1 MALVAGRRENLR
13 AATVREIKAVARR
26 EIARGGA
33 HALTLSAVAR
43 GAGLSQ
49 PGLYRY
55 FANRDDLLTAL
66 VADGYDAL
74 AAAVEAVVDPAAP
87 PADQF
92 RAVALAYRER
102 ALTDPVDFGLVFGA
116 PVPAYHAPLDGPTV
130 PSAARLARVV
140 LGVLDRA
147 DAEGLLPDL
156 PPAEPPVPVAAHLA
170 GRPDRVVA
178 HFLAAWGRVH
188 GLVCLEVFG
197 HLGLM
202 LPDPAAAFRHQVE
215 VLLDQAGLRDRTR

>member
-1 MALVAGRRENLR
+1 VAGRRETLR
-13 AATVREIKAVARR
+13 AATVREIKAVARQ

-66 VADGYDAL
+66 VADGYEAMASAL
-74 AAAVEAVVDPAAP
+74 EAAVDPTAP
-87 PADQF
+87 PAGQF
-92 RAVALAYRER
+92 RAVALAYREW
-102 ALTDPVDFGLVFGA
+102 AVTDPVAFGLVFGL
-116 PVPAYHAPLDGPTV
+116 PVPGYHAPLDGPTV
-130 PSAARLARVV
+130 TSAARLAQVV
-140 LGVLDRA
+140 LGILERA
-147 DAEGLLPDL
+147 DAEGLLADL
-156 PPAEPPVPVAAHLA
+156 RPPGPPVAASAYLA
-170 GRPDRVVA
+170 GRSDRVVQ
-178 HFLAAWGRVH
+178 HFLAGWGRIH

-197 HLGLM
+197 HLAAM

-215 VLLDQAGLRDRTR
+215 VLVDQAGPRDPSG